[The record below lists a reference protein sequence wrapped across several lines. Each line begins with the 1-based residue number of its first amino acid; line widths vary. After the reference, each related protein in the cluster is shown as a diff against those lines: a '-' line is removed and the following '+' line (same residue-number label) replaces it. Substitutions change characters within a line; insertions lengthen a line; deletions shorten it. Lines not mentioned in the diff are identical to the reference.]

1 MTRLVIDSREH
12 SDLTEHVVKKASEYN
27 IKMQK
32 EWLEVGD
39 YVFGD
44 VCFEAK
50 SSFDFLQSV
59 TNKRLWNQLD
69 NMDRNYPNNLVI
81 VYGSFDAAFR
91 QNVKHNKSN
100 INRRTLRVMLKK
112 KFYGAMG
119 KIILD
124 TDCSLL
130 WFKDAQTAAE
140 MICVVC
146 KMQPHDRP
154 IHTPRIIKQKTITTT
169 DLRVDVLMTIK
180 GISEKKAKI
189 LLDEFGSL
197 MESGEALPSEIEMLD
212 GFGNVLANRI
222 IDTLNSEDKI
232 VI

>member
-1 MTRLVIDSREH
+1 MNRLVIDSREH
-12 SDLTEHVVKKASEYN
+12 SDLTKHVVEKAVGYN
-27 IKMQK
+27 IKMKK

-39 YVFGD
+39 YIFND

-59 TNKRLWNQLD
+59 MNKRLWNQLD
-69 NMDRNYPNNLVI
+69 NMDRNFPNNLVI

-91 QNVKHNKSN
+91 QNSKHNKSD
-100 INRRTLRVMLKK
+100 IDRRTLRVMLKK

-124 TDCSLL
+124 TDCNLL

-140 MICVVC
+140 MICVMC

-154 IHTPRIIKQKTITTT
+154 IYTPRIIKQKKITTT

-189 LLDEFGSL
+189 LLGEFGSI
-197 MESGEALPSEIEMLD
+197 MEIGEAHTVEIEMLD

-222 IDTLNSEDKI
+222 IDTLNSENKQ

>member
-1 MTRLVIDSREH
+1 MNRLVIDSREH
-12 SDLTEHVVKKASEYN
+12 SDLTKHVVEKAVGYN
-27 IKMQK
+27 IKMKK

-39 YVFGD
+39 YIFND

-59 TNKRLWNQLD
+59 MNKRLWNQLD
-69 NMDRNYPNNLVI
+69 NMDRNFPNNLVI

-91 QNVKHNKSN
+91 QNSKHNKSD
-100 INRRTLRVMLKK
+100 INRQTLRVMLKK

-154 IHTPRIIKQKTITTT
+154 VYTPRIIKQKKITTT

-180 GISEKKAKI
+180 GISEKKAKT
-189 LLDEFGSL
+189 LLGEFGSI
-197 MESGEALPSEIEMLD
+197 MEIGEAHTAEIEMLN

-222 IDTLNSEDKI
+222 IDTLNSENKQ